1 MVVAL
6 LAQTQLS
13 ISKVAVTLITLPG
26 TDVLMTVAVSPGV
39 STIPS
44 EADHFGLLMPS
55 GSLGICS
62 AITGFNELI
71 ARPIGSR

>member
-6 LAQTQLS
+6 LTQTQLS
-13 ISKVAVTLITLPG
+13 VSKVTVTLITLPG
-26 TDVLMTVAVSPGV
+26 TEVLITVAGSPGA

-55 GSLGICS
+55 GMIGICS
-62 AITGFNELI
+62 AMTGFNELI